1 MFSENWL
8 LLSHYETIVI
18 TTNFFTMFTRLF
30 QVALFIIVAFVSQ
43 AQEAIFKASDIVSPV
58 ISADRKVTFSVYA
71 PNAKSVKISG
81 DMFPPEGFMPGS
93 ALMTRDA
100 KGLWTYTT
108 GVIPPELY
116 SYSVIVDSFRA
127 QDPSNPF
134 VVRDVST
141 ISNIF
146 IVGGPQTDLYK
157 VNKVPHGSVT
167 RRWYSAPG
175 IGSERRITIYT
186 PPGYETSKDKYP
198 VLYLLHGAGGDEE
211 AWITLG
217 RTAQIIDNLISS
229 GKTKPM
235 IIVMPNGNVSQDAAP
250 GEDSKGFY
258 KPQFMAPNTM
268 DGKYEETFS
277 DIIKFVESSYRV
289 KADKANRAI
298 AGLSMGGF
306 HTLHISRTL
315 PNTFDYMGLFSAAIM
330 PRDTT
335 AKIYQDIDATLA
347 RQKNNG
353 YKLYWIAI
361 GKDDFLYK
369 FNKDY
374 REKLDKMGMKYVY
387 RESEGG
393 HTWRN
398 WRVYL
403 SEFTP
408 MLFK

>member
-1 MFSENWL
+1 MFSK
-8 LLSHYETIVI
+8 
-18 TTNFFTMFTRLF
+18 LF
-30 QVALFIIVAFVSQ
+30 HAALFLVIGFSVN
-43 AQEAIFKASDIVSPV
+43 AQEAIFRVNDIVSPE
-58 ISADRKVTFSVYA
+58 IAADNKVTFRVYA
-71 PNAKSVKISG
+71 PNAKSVKVSG
-81 DMFPPEGFMPGS
+81 DFLPPEGFMPG
-93 ALMTRDA
+93 AATMTRDA

-108 GVIPPELY
+108 GALAPELY
-116 SYSVIVDSFRA
+116 SYGFVLDSFRTT
-127 QDPSNPF
+127 DPSNPF
-134 VVRDVST
+134 LVRDVASIT
-141 ISNIF
+141 NIF
-146 IVGGPQTDLYK
+146 IIGGQQADLYK
-157 VNKVPHGSVT
+157 VNKLPHGSVT
-167 RRWYSAPG
+167 KRWYPAPG
-175 IGSERRITIYT
+175 LNSERRITIYT
-186 PPGYETSKDKYP
+186 PPGYETSKEKYP

-217 RTAQIIDNLISS
+217 RTAQIMDNLIAS
-229 GKTKPM
+229 GKAKPM
-235 IIVMPNGNVSQDAAP
+235 IIVMPNANVSQDAAP

-258 KPQFMAPNTM
+258 KPVFMAPGTM
-268 DGKYEETFS
+268 SGKYEETFT
-277 DIIKFVESSYRV
+277 DIIKFVESAYRV

-330 PRDTT
+330 PRDST
-335 AKIYQDIDATLA
+335 AKIYQNMDATLA
-347 RQKNNG
+347 KQKSNG
-353 YKLYWIAI
+353 YKLYWIAC

-369 FNKDY
+369 PNKEY

>member
-1 MFSENWL
+1 
-8 LLSHYETIVI
+8 
-18 TTNFFTMFTRLF
+18 MFTKLF
-30 QVALFIIVAFVSQ
+30 TAAIFFVMALASQ
-43 AQEAIFKASDIVSPV
+43 AQEAIFRPNDIVSPY
-58 ISADRKVTFSVYA
+58 IAADNKVTFRVYA
-71 PNAKSVKISG
+71 PYAKSVKVAG
-81 DMFPPEGFMPGS
+81 DFLPPDGFMPGS
-93 ALMTRDA
+93 IAMTSND

-108 GVIPPELY
+108 GVLAPELY
-116 SYSVIVDSFRA
+116 SYSFLIDSFRA
-127 QDPSNPF
+127 TDPSSPF
-134 VVRDVST
+134 LVRDVAS
-141 ISNIF
+141 ISNIL
-146 IVGGPQTDLYK
+146 IIGGPQADLYK

-167 RRWYSAPG
+167 KRWYSAPG
-175 IGSERRITIYT
+175 LGSERRLTVYT

-211 AWITLG
+211 AWVTLG
-217 RTAQIIDNLISS
+217 RTAQIMDNLIAS

-235 IIVMPNGNVSQDAAP
+235 IVVMPNGNVSQDAAP

-258 KPQFMAPNTM
+258 KPVFMAPNTM
-268 DGKYEETFS
+268 NGKYEETFS

-335 AKIYQDIDATLA
+335 AKIYQNVDATLT

-369 FNKDY
+369 PNKEY
-374 REKLDKMGMKYVY
+374 RDKLDKLGMKYVY
-387 RESEGG
+387 RESDGG
-393 HTWRN
+393 HIWRN